1 MSRITIRDI
10 EAMKSNNEKVV
21 MVTAYDYGAS
31 RIADSLNIP
40 ILLVGDS
47 LGNVILGYPN
57 TVPVKL
63 DDIVYHTRAVV
74 RGSDRAM
81 IVADMPF
88 MTYKL
93 DPSEGLSNA
102 ARCIQDG
109 GAQAVKLEGGE
120 EIAPTVK
127 RIVDAGIP
135 VMGHVGLTPQSVNAM
150 GGYRVQGK
158 VKSSALKLIRDAE
171 SLEESGAFALV
182 MELIPSVVARII
194 TKRLSIPTIGIG
206 AGPYCD
212 GQVQVWHDLLGLSE
226 EFTPKHARKF
236 ASLAE
241 VIREAISRYVRE
253 VKDGTFPNEDESF
266 MVDDSLV
273 DELEDSL
280 D

>member
-10 EAMKSNNEKVV
+10 GAMKSNNEKVV
-21 MVTAYDYGAS
+21 MLTAYDYGAS

-40 ILLVGDS
+40 MLLVGDS
-47 LGNVILGYPN
+47 LGNVILGYQN

-63 DDIVYHTRAVV
+63 EDIVYHTRAVV
-74 RGSDRAM
+74 RGSDKAM

-88 MTYKL
+88 MTYKT
-93 DPSEGLSNA
+93 DPSEGLRNA

-109 GAQAVKLEGGE
+109 GAHAVKLEGGK
-120 EIAPTVK
+120 EITPTVK

-135 VMGHVGLTPQSVNAM
+135 VMGHVGLTPQSVNAI

-171 SLEESGAFALV
+171 ALQESGVFALV
-182 MELIPSVVARII
+182 MELIPSAVAGII

-241 VIREAISRYVRE
+241 VIREAINRYVSE
-253 VKDGTFPNEDESF
+253 VKDGTFPNEEESF
-266 MVDDSLV
+266 TMDETLV
-273 DELEDSL
+273 DELEKSL